1 MVKGLVALL
10 ILCFYEFFSGKC
22 DGPNDINNIVC
33 KFRNHSSIMKIKESY
48 SLTGNFSF
56 NLVSTVEKKITS
68 KDLSANKVARFEIPI
83 KVLKKSAF

>member
-1 MVKGLVALL
+1 
-10 ILCFYEFFSGKC
+10 
-22 DGPNDINNIVC
+22 
-33 KFRNHSSIMKIKESY
+33 MKIKESY

-83 KVLKKSAF
+83 KILKKSAF

>member
-1 MVKGLVALL
+1 MIKGLVALL
-10 ILCFYEFFSGKC
+10 IPCLYEFISEKC

-56 NLVSTVEKKITS
+56 NLVSTVEKKIIS
-68 KDLSANKVARFEIPI
+68 KDFSANKVARFEIPI
-83 KVLKKSAF
+83 KILKKSAF